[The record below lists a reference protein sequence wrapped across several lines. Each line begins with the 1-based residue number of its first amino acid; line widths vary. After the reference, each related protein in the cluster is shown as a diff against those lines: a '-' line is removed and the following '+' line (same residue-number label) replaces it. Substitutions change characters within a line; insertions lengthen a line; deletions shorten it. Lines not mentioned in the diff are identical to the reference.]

1 MTMRAA
7 CLSLLVLGSVPHRT
21 MAQTAVASL
30 PGYECRVLDITDAQ
44 AHDPAFSI
52 SVLTRPAID
61 APVLGNASGIVL
73 MHTPAVPVNGYLQ
86 VLFPN
91 RRTGWIATSALR
103 PFKSRG
109 NPGARCTPVI
119 LSNGIAGFDVR

>member
-1 MTMRAA
+1 MRAA
-7 CLSLLVLGSVPHRT
+7 CLSLLVLGGVSHRA
-21 MAQTAVASL
+21 MAQAAVAPL

-44 AHDPAFSI
+44 AHDPAFGMP
-52 SVLTRPAID
+52 VLTRPAID

-73 MHTPAVPVNGYLQ
+73 VHTPAVPVNGYLQ

-91 RRTGWIATSALR
+91 RRTGWIAPSALR
-103 PFKSRG
+103 PYRSRG
-109 NPGARCTPVI
+109 NPGARCTPVL